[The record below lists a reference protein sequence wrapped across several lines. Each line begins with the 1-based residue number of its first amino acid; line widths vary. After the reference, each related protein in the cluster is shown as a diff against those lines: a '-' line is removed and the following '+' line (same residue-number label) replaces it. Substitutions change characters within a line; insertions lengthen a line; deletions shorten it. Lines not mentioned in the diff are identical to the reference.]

1 MQLSFE
7 IKRTQ
12 MSNTHLHN
20 LYQGSFGLMTDLYQL
35 TMAYGYWKNGWS
47 ERRAAF
53 HLFFRKPPFDG
64 DYALVAGLQ
73 LAADFLQQ
81 FRFSAEDVQYL
92 GGLTG
97 SNNQPLFDEAFLNYL
112 QRMEFSCDIEALPE
126 GSIAFPH
133 QPLMRVEGPVL
144 QCQLIETVLLTL
156 INYSTLIATK
166 SSRIVK
172 AADGDS
178 VLEFG
183 MRRAQGLDGSITAAR
198 SAYIG
203 GCHATSNV
211 KAGQLYGI
219 PVKGTHAH
227 SWVMCF
233 GDELESFRR
242 YAKALPNNC
251 IFLVDTYDSVEGVK
265 NAIQAGRELR
275 REGYEMVGIRL
286 DSGEL
291 ADLSLTARRMLDEAG
306 FENAAIVASNELDEY
321 RISKLKQRGAV
332 IGVWGVGTHMV
343 TAGQQPALG
352 GVYKLS
358 AIQNASGAWENR
370 IKLSEESIKVSN
382 PGLQQ
387 LWRYFSHGQ
396 PSADAIQDI
405 RDGEPA
411 GKVWDYGK
419 QDLVELPEEGSWQPL
434 LQPIF
439 EKGKLVCD
447 FPELT
452 AVRNYSLEQQALF
465 QGVDTQAYPN
475 GLSEALYQRK
485 MDLIKRV
492 EAK

>member
-1 MQLSFE
+1 
-7 IKRTQ
+7 

>member
-1 MQLSFE
+1 
-7 IKRTQ
+7 

-465 QGVDTQAYPN
+465 QGVDPQAYPN

>member
-1 MQLSFE
+1 
-7 IKRTQ
+7 

-92 GGLTG
+92 GSLSG
-97 SNNQPLFDEAFLNYL
+97 SNDQPLFDEAFLNYL

-265 NAIQAGRELR
+265 NAIQAGWELR

-358 AIQNASGAWENR
+358 AIQNESGAWENR

-419 QDLVELPEEGSWQPL
+419 QGWAELPEEGSWQPL

-447 FPELT
+447 FPELA
-452 AVRNYSLEQQALF
+452 AVRDYSLEQQALF
-465 QGVDTQAYPN
+465 QGLETQAYPN
-475 GLSEALYQRK
+475 GLSEDLYQRK

>member
-1 MQLSFE
+1 
-7 IKRTQ
+7 

-419 QDLVELPEEGSWQPL
+419 QDWVELPEEGSWQPL